1 MSSFTWKLDNQD
13 PPYGIKINP
22 GTLNINYN
30 EAGTRGVLTFNLI
43 DENLNY
49 SKLYLTELLIG
60 KQIDIYENNILIY
73 SGKIDEPEMRK
84 IDQHPIIGVRII
96 CVDHHKICDR
106 IFVNQS
112 FPKYEIS
119 YLVKLII
126 DTYLTDDGIWY
137 DNDSIQYSGSFVS
150 INCPYIYC
158 SVVFDELAALINWQ
172 WKVGPDKKFYFDDR
186 TVQLGPKLTE
196 FDNHKAG
203 SLYVRDDMSD
213 YRNKQILRNLNVLT
227 DELIETASPTPD
239 NNRSYYVRFPLN
251 SKPKIYVTTNE
262 NDPPDEDEIDPRFV
276 GINVI
281 SEGMQWYWSKNS
293 NTVTQ
298 DQQESDIV
306 PPYKVV
312 LKYVGQYN
320 IDIVK
325 SDNTAISQ
333 RQSIEGGSGLYEEI
347 EDGSYIESIRT
358 GEIKARSLLLQYCRN
373 VRKITVSSYNHKWES
388 GQVCEVVIPTYNI
401 NNDYLVSN
409 LSIQDKSHGLL
420 RTATLVDGQN
430 VGSWVKFFKKWM
442 EKSREYVIR
451 EDALVGIPIITNEPI
466 EWNGEIQVIRIDCLY
481 PRDDPGGLY
490 PSNLLFPGT
499 IDSTRVFYD

>member
-1 MSSFTWKLDNQD
+1 MPSFTWKLDGE
-13 PPYGIKINP
+13 PPPTGIKISP

-49 SKLYLTELLIG
+49 SKLYLTELVIG

-73 SGKIDEPEMRK
+73 SGRIDEPEMRK
-84 IDQHPIIGVRII
+84 INQHPIIGVKII

-106 IFVNQS
+106 ILVNQS

-119 YLVKLII
+119 YLIKLII
-126 DTYLTDDGIWY
+126 DTYLADDDIWY
-137 DNDSIQYSGSFVS
+137 DDDSIRYSGSFVS

-158 SVVFDELAALINWQ
+158 SVVFDELANLVNWQ
-172 WKVGPDKKFYFDDR
+172 WKIGPDKKFYFDDR
-186 TVQLGPKLTE
+186 TVQLGPKLSE
-196 FDNHKAG
+196 FDNHLAG
-203 SLYVRDDMSD
+203 SLYVKNDMSD
-213 YRNKQILRNLNVLT
+213 YRNKQILRNLNVIT

-251 SKPKIYVTTNE
+251 SKPQIYITTNE

-298 DQQESDIV
+298 DQEEADIV

-312 LKYVGQYN
+312 LKYIGQYT
-320 IDIVK
+320 IDVIK
-325 SDNTAISQ
+325 SDEEAITE
-333 RQSIEGGSGLYEEI
+333 RQEIEGGSGLYEDI

-358 GEIKARSLLLQYCRN
+358 GEIKARSLLIQYCRN
-373 VRKITVSSYNHKWES
+373 ARKINVSSYNHKWQS
-388 GQVCEVVIPTYNI
+388 GQVCEVDLPTYNI
-401 NNDYLVSN
+401 NSDYLVSN
-409 LSIQDKSHGLL
+409 LSIHDKSYGLL

-430 VGSWVKFFKKWM
+430 VGGWVKFFKKWM
-442 EKSREYVIR
+442 EKSKEYIIR
-451 EDALVGIPIITNEPI
+451 EDALVGIPILTNEPM
-466 EWNGEIQVIRIDCLY
+466 EWGGTIQVIRIDCLY

-499 IDSTRVFYD
+499 IDSTRTFYD